1 MSYKV
6 KSIVYLI
13 CFIFSVVIYSHM
25 ETKMDNP
32 QNDEIQLVQTDNN
45 ELQQNDNSNL

>member
-13 CFIFSVVIYSHM
+13 CFIFSIVIYSHI

-32 QNDEIQLVQTDNN
+32 ENDEIQLVQTDDN
-45 ELQQNDNSNL
+45 ELQQNDKSTL